1 MSSDQPRID
10 PGDAEHSRL
19 WLLTAKAT
27 LGRPDVPGRGMP
39 IDPPAL
45 TQNELDALRLWI
57 DADARRTG
65 SIAGTG
71 ALLHACLPP
80 PLDNPIA
87 AGVRR
92 R

>member
-1 MSSDQPRID
+1 
-10 PGDAEHSRL
+10 
-19 WLLTAKAT
+19 
-27 LGRPDVPGRGMP
+27 MP

-45 TQNELDALRLWI
+45 TQDELELLRLWI

-65 SIAGTG
+65 SVAGTG